1 MITSCKLNHRA
12 FVTTFREICQDKLEY
27 IYKQGNDES
36 QRGYPTYSH
45 QSFNCLALLIG
56 RNRESKWLLPI
67 KLGKGN
73 MNW

>member
-1 MITSCKLNHRA
+1 M
-12 FVTTFREICQDKLEY
+12 TTFREICQDKLEY
-27 IYKQGNDES
+27 IYKQGNGES
-36 QRGYPTYSH
+36 QRGYPTYSR
-45 QSFNCLALLIG
+45 QSFNCLALHIG